1 MSLKIPKDKI
11 QINENNNFILYV
23 SHEVAKRLNVTRATV
38 NTYVKDGYLDC
49 FELSM
54 TQRFFTEGMIQ
65 DCIKYLNKDRE
76 NKEMKEVN
84 NDTTK

>member
-54 TQRFFTEGMIQ
+54 TQGFFTEGMIQ

-84 NDTTK
+84 NDPTK

>member
-84 NDTTK
+84 NDPTK

>member
-54 TQRFFTEGMIQ
+54 TQRFFNEGMIQ

-84 NDTTK
+84 NDPTK

>member
-1 MSLKIPKDKI
+1 MPLKIPKDKI
-11 QINENNNFILYV
+11 LINENGNFILNV

-38 NTYVKDGYLDC
+38 NSYVKDGYLEC
-49 FELSM
+49 LELSM

-65 DCIKYLNKDRE
+65 NCIKYLNKDRE

-84 NDTTK
+84 NGSTK